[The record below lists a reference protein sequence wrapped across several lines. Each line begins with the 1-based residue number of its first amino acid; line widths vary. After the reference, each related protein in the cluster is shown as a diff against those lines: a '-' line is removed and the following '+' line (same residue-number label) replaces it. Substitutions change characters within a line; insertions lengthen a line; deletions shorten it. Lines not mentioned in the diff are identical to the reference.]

1 MDAIII
7 EPIATIKPE
16 TAPIFRALLKI
27 LYQKH
32 MVLSYV
38 VIKN

>member
-7 EPIATIKPE
+7 EPIATINPE
-16 TAPIFRALLKI
+16 TAPIFKVLLKF

-32 MVLSYV
+32 VTL
-38 VIKN
+38 